1 MNRSLLSFAV
11 VLILLVAGTFSQLFY
26 KSGNCPLRNTVTNCV
41 SRCIGDSDCPSNQ
54 KCCPNK
60 CGFTSCANTSP
71 VNTGSDGGYKGSSN
85 QPQAVYC
92 NGVKCAAYEKCL
104 YDRNTRRDK
113 CTRV

>member
-1 MNRSLLSFAV
+1 MNRSLLLFAV
-11 VLILLVAGTFSQLFY
+11 LLIFLITDTSSQMFY
-26 KSGNCPLRNTVTNCV
+26 KSGNCPMRNTVTNCTP
-41 SRCIGDSDCPSNQ
+41 RCIGDGQCPYNQ

-60 CGFTSCANTSP
+60 CGHTSCADTSP

-85 QPQAVYC
+85 QDVYC
-92 NGVKCAAYEKCL
+92 NGVKCAAYEKCQ

>member
-1 MNRSLLSFAV
+1 MNRSLLAFAV
-11 VLILLVAGTFSQLFY
+11 VLILLVAGTFSQTFY
-26 KSGNCPLRNTVTNCV
+26 KSGNCPMRNTVSNCG
-41 SRCIGDSDCPSNQ
+41 SRCIGDGQCPFNQ

-60 CGFTSCANTSP
+60 CGFTSCADTSP

-85 QPQAVYC
+85 QQAVYC
-92 NGVKCAAYEKCL
+92 NGVKCAAYEKCQ